1 MLRLFRFIK
10 NGIISFSN
18 RVKTQGLDSAVIWLF
33 GHGIPKFTGIPF
45 EKYSQ
50 ITPQIYVGSQIRKF
64 GKQKLELWG
73 INSSVNMRIEFDDV
87 AHNVALVNH
96 CHLPTDDGYAPTL
109 AQMQTGV
116 NFIHQKVTAGSKVY
130 IHCRSG
136 IGRAPTMAIAYFVS
150 QGYTLSDA
158 VKLIEKSRPFI
169 QVTQHQIEQL
179 MLFEEKQKT
188 A

>member
-1 MLRLFRFIK
+1 MLRLFWFIK

-18 RVKTQGLDSAVIWLF
+18 RVKTQGVYPAIIWLF
-33 GHGIPKFTGIPF
+33 GHGIPKLTGIPF

-50 ITPQIYVGSQIRKF
+50 ITPQIYVGPQIRKF

-87 AHNVALVNH
+87 AHNVALAHH
-96 CHLPTDDGYAPTL
+96 CHLPTDDDCAPTL
-109 AQMQTGV
+109 AQMQTGAS
-116 NFIHQKVTAGSKVY
+116 FIHQKVTAGNKVY

-136 IGRAPTMAIAYFVS
+136 IGRAPTMAIAYFIS
-150 QGYTLSDA
+150 RGYTLPEA
-158 VKLIEKSRPFI
+158 IQLIKRSRPFI
-169 QVTQHQIEQL
+169 QLTQHQIEQL
-179 MLFEEKQKT
+179 KLFEEKQKT